1 MERLGGENVGERVP
15 AGRVALA
22 SFVGTAIEWYD
33 FFIYGTAAA
42 LVFGQLF
49 FPPNEDPLI
58 GTLAA
63 FATYAVGFAA
73 RPVGAWSSGTS
84 GTGWGASLCWS
95 SPF

>member
-1 MERLGGENVGERVP
+1 VKRLGGENVGERVP

-22 SFVGTAIEWYD
+22 SLVGTAIEWYG

-49 FPPNEDPLI
+49 SPPNEDPLI

-63 FATYAVGFAA
+63 FAT
-73 RPVGAWSSGTS
+73 
-84 GTGWGASLCWS
+84 
-95 SPF
+95 